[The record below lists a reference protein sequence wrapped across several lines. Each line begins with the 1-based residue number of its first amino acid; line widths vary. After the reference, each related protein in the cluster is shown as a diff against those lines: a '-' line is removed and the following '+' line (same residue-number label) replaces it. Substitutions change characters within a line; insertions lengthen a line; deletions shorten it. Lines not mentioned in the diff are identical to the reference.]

1 MKIAEYNEMMAYL
14 TRPEPQPTINR
25 EDFAFGTEK
34 PITPNNDLGN
44 IQVAD
49 LKDDLTPGPLK
60 DELDGKYDPSQETHE
75 DYLRR
80 INLERPFNASL
91 EESTTGPGGYPMTAG
106 LNILKLPKAYD
117 TVKKATDLIQSATT
131 TPAKAKKIA
140 LDFFKQRQPYGGAN
154 QKKDYSPEKKF
165 LSVLKSY
172 MNKFNPTLSGAAEDL
187 GISRNTLKG
196 ISERIN
202 QQETGLRTSN
212 LGFDV
217 YSQVPKVPEPVNGI
231 EFKDMTTLMKR
242 DPDQFKVLIKEKDEF
257 LNPESMGH
265 YLGIKFARDDKG
277 IRTGIGKFQY
287 DQLSEALRDLNVKK
301 NKQGEYS
308 VNDAINKLL
317 DKNKNKI
324 IKDERKSDRGLGR
337 YKVDSEFDPELFKLR
352 NNIKTRISNRS
363 QGLDT
368 YLPNAVDDVG
378 HPFSLT
384 KSQEKY
390 KKLFKDSNM
399 NQINTLVYQDNF
411 INTQLFKNSGYERK
425 YEKMFDK
432 LLNIQNKKVTPQ
444 IQNQL
449 LEIKKDMNDNYNY
462 IQNIIKDPKLLDQY
476 INKNSKIAD
485 KKFINYLTNQGDRVQ
500 KIDIKIPKVGD
511 KFKSEDIFVDMS
523 VVNPKYIMGYI
534 NNINP
539 NAKKFKDLSLSEQEL
554 YRNNVMQQNAEIVSE
569 YYKKAKFPEEDIEA
583 VKETVGMEYAK
594 GGRVGFN
601 EGKLAKIGNVAGKTF
616 AGLDTPALQA
626 LFATSYEAGEDPLWY
641 TIPAALTETAN
652 KYLNLYEKSPG
663 KAKNFIKSV
672 LRLMPIEQAQKFY
685 PVFSKLGK
693 VGSTTGYPFLKAAS
707 EALKEIKVRGETERA
722 AADFKMSPQKM
733 KELRSKSILSS
744 LPDIKDDAY
753 VPTEQDYSEANEK
766 IQKARDAF
774 ALQAKILGSF
784 FGLTEDPLAEKESIY
799 TRGKQVPMSLE
810 RVQEGSRAGFEDGT
824 DPKKPKGLGSLS
836 KGNFLK
842 TLALIP
848 AGIMAIK
855 GGPNLLKKAAA
866 TKKAIAAKGM
876 PEWFGTL
883 VDKVIQTG
891 TDVTKQFATKDR
903 EVVHVKQ
910 LGEAEG
916 VRVTQD
922 LETGAVRVDYDSPT
936 NMGEQSVSFTYRP
949 ATQLEEGKTV
959 PAQFEAVEAE
969 PRGIRMGPDDY
980 DIEFDG
986 ENIVESADELMSDTS
1001 SLKQFATGKLDE
1013 MDLKIRQDKLK
1024 KVQDLNENQMS
1035 QAEYLETKYGPGDD
1049 VSYKQFPDDD

>member
-91 EESTTGPGGYPMTAG
+91 EESTMGPGDYPMTAG

-172 MNKFNPTLSGAAEDL
+172 MDKFNPTLSGAAEDL

-202 QQETGLRTSN
+202 QQEIGLRTSN

-217 YSQVPKVPEPVNGI
+217 YSQAPKVPEPVNGI

-317 DKNKNKI
+317 DKNKSKI
-324 IKDERKSDRGLGR
+324 IKGERKSDRGLGR
-337 YKVDSEFDPELFKLR
+337 DKVELEFDPELYKLR
-352 NNIKTRISNRS
+352 NKVKRNIADRS
-363 QGLDT
+363 RGLDT
-368 YLPNAVDDVG
+368 YLPFAVDDVG

-390 KKLFKDSNM
+390 KKLFKDSNI
-399 NQINTLVYQDNF
+399 NQINTLVYQDKL
-411 INTQLFKNSGYERK
+411 INTQLFKNTGYERK

-444 IQNQL
+444 IQEQL
-449 LEIKKDMNDNYNY
+449 LQIKKDMNDNYNY
-462 IQNIIKDPKLLDQY
+462 IQNIIKNPKLLDQY
-476 INKNSKIAD
+476 INKNAKLAD
-485 KKFINYLTNQGDRVQ
+485 KRFLNYLMGQGDRVQ

-523 VVNPKYIMGYI
+523 VVNPKYILGYI

-539 NAKKFKDLSLSEQEL
+539 NAKKFKDLSLAEQKL
-554 YRNNVMQQNAEIVSE
+554 YTENLLMQNSEIVS
-569 YYKKAKFPEEDIEA
+569 D
-583 VKETVGMEYAK
+583 
-594 GGRVGFN
+594 
-601 EGKLAKIGNVAGKTF
+601 
-616 AGLDTPALQA
+616 
-626 LFATSYEAGEDPLWY
+626 
-641 TIPAALTETAN
+641 
-652 KYLNLYEKSPG
+652 
-663 KAKNFIKSV
+663 FIK
-672 LRLMPIEQAQKFY
+672 
-685 PVFSKLGK
+685 
-693 VGSTTGYPFLKAAS
+693 
-707 EALKEIKVRGETERA
+707 
-722 AADFKMSPQKM
+722 
-733 KELRSKSILSS
+733 
-744 LPDIKDDAY
+744 
-753 VPTEQDYSEANEK
+753 
-766 IQKARDAF
+766 
-774 ALQAKILGSF
+774 
-784 FGLTEDPLAEKESIY
+784 
-799 TRGKQVPMSLE
+799 KQ
-810 RVQEGSRAGFEDGT
+810 
-824 DPKKPKGLGSLS
+824 
-836 KGNFLK
+836 NFLK
-842 TLALIP
+842 
-848 AGIMAIK
+848 
-855 GGPNLLKKAAA
+855 
-866 TKKAIAAKGM
+866 
-876 PEWFGTL
+876 
-883 VDKVIQTG
+883 KV
-891 TDVTKQFATKDR
+891 
-903 EVVHVKQ
+903 
-910 LGEAEG
+910 
-916 VRVTQD
+916 
-922 LETGAVRVDYDSPT
+922 
-936 NMGEQSVSFTYRP
+936 
-949 ATQLEEGKTV
+949 
-959 PAQFEAVEAE
+959 
-969 PRGIRMGPDDY
+969 
-980 DIEFDG
+980 
-986 ENIVESADELMSDTS
+986 
-1001 SLKQFATGKLDE
+1001 
-1013 MDLKIRQDKLK
+1013 
-1024 KVQDLNENQMS
+1024 
-1035 QAEYLETKYGPGDD
+1035 
-1049 VSYKQFPDDD
+1049 